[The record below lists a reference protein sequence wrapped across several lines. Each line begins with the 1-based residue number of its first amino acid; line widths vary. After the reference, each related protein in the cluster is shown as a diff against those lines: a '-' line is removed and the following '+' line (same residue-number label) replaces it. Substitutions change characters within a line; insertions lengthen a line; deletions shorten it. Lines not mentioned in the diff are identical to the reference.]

1 MRSNIIP
8 VFNRSNEL
16 TKTQFMAVS
25 AKSLAIRN
33 IQRRINHRFM
43 TSGQSI
49 SIDLQ
54 AWSQHEHLK
63 KLMHREAECRQL
75 VSNLKNFVNTLVY
88 GPHGSGKTA
97 LLRQVAQEAN
107 SSKIRALYIDCSLYQ
122 TANAVLREILIDR
135 PVASRS
141 NYDLLKKLMERA
153 RNTKFVVCLDHIES
167 MKQKE
172 IVSQLMQAGICVI
185 LASETIECVSALG
198 LTVKTSIGSM
208 VELRPYTTEEA
219 VDIVQERMAGG
230 VGGIACLIETIVKIV
245 QTTKGNMASILSILK
260 VAALRAQNQ
269 KRESI
274 QDSDLEGLLSA
285 HDCAEGLN
293 ADERLILKILHEW
306 KSLPASRLRDF
317 YIEKCRY
324 PKSERAFRNYME
336 NLCSKGLVKA
346 LGEARGRSYE
356 ITEEVDAN
364 VEER

>member
-1 MRSNIIP
+1 MRSNIVP
-8 VFNRSNEL
+8 VFSKPYEL
-16 TKTQFMAVS
+16 AKTQLTAVS
-25 AKSLAIRN
+25 AKSLAISN
-33 IQRRINHRFM
+33 IQHRINHKFM

-49 SIDLQ
+49 TIDLEVL
-54 AWSQHEHLK
+54 SQQEHPK
-63 KLMHREAECRQL
+63 KLMHREAEYRQL
-75 VSNLKNFVNTLVY
+75 VWNLKNSVNTLVY

-97 LLRQVAQEAN
+97 LLKQAAAETN
-107 SSKIRALYIDCSLYQ
+107 SGKVRVVYIDCSLYQ

-153 RNTKFVVCLDHIES
+153 RNTKFVVCLDHIER

-172 IVSQLMQAGICVI
+172 MISQLIQAGICVVI
-185 LASETIECVSALG
+185 AAETVECLSELG

-208 VELRPYTTEEA
+208 VELRPYTTGEA
-219 VDIVQERMAGG
+219 VEIVHERMAGG
-230 VGGIACLIETIVKIV
+230 IGGVTCLIETIMKIV
-245 QTTKGNMASILSILK
+245 QTTKGNIASILSILK
-260 VAALRAQNQ
+260 VAALRAQHE

-317 YIEKCRY
+317 YIEKSRY
-324 PKSERAFRNYME
+324 PKGERAFRNYMGS
-336 NLCSKGLVKA
+336 LCSKGLVRA
-346 LGEARGRSYE
+346 QGEARGRIYE
-356 ITEEVDAN
+356 IIEGELN
-364 VEER
+364 GEKR